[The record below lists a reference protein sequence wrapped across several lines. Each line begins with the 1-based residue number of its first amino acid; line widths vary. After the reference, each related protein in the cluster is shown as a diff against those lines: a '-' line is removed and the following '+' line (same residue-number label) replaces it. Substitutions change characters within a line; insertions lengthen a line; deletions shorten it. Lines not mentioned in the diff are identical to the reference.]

1 MGGSSGGSISTL
13 DLTKITTAAN
23 ERIQQAFARERK
35 ILFVCGAS
43 DRDLLLDR
51 ISKTDALK
59 GIEFD
64 VVVDTTELTAE
75 KVADFAVVVSYVH
88 ASTDHAAINSAVQI
102 ATGQR
107 KMCLF
112 VRSNDQ
118 SPMPQYVLQYRIRS
132 LSWQELVELLRT

>member
-35 ILFVCGAS
+35 ILFVCGES
-43 DRDLLLDR
+43 DRDQLLDI
-51 ISKTDALK
+51 ISKTGALK

-64 VVVDTTELTAE
+64 VVVSATELTAE
-75 KVADFAVVVSYVH
+75 KINDFSIVVGYVH
-88 ASTDHAAINSAVQI
+88 VSTDHAAINSAVQI
-102 ATGQR
+102 ATEQ
-107 KMCLF
+107 KKTCLF

-132 LSWQELVELLRT
+132 LSWQELVELLRS